1 VDRRLWQ
8 GRRMQPLPVGKGKSE
23 DAATDG
29 ETPPGRCRTYDSG
42 H

>member
-1 VDRRLWQ
+1 
-8 GRRMQPLPVGKGKSE
+8 MQALPVGKGKSE